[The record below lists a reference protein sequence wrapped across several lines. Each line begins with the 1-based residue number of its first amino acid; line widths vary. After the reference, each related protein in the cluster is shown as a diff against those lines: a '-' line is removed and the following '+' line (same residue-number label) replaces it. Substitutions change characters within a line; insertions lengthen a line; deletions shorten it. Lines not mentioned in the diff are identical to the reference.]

1 MADKSQRTE
10 KPTAKHRRETREEG
24 NVARSAELGGWA
36 SFLLV
41 ASLLPKLGSAAA
53 DRVTGFMHHATQAM
67 GHPDPGTAVTLLGQ
81 GLETA
86 AFTVLP
92 ILLIGGGLAVAI
104 AVAQVG
110 LRFTPKAMRMKF
122 SRISPKSGLKRLYSS
137 QGFWTLGKTLL
148 KLAMLASVGY
158 VIMRRLVGGVLG
170 GGTLPLQVTLS
181 AAASTLAN
189 LMRVIGA
196 LALALAGV
204 DYYFQRRTYQQELR
218 MSRQDIK
225 DEQRES
231 DGSPEMRRAIRSK
244 ARRLSRQRMMAAIA
258 TADVVVTNPTHF
270 AVAIAYDRN
279 KDRAPRVVAKGAD
292 FNAVAI
298 RERARSCNVA
308 IVENPSLARALHAS
322 CEIDDVVPPQLY
334 AAVAQLL
341 AFVYSLSPTARAFRE
356 VHQMSG

>member
-10 KPTAKHRRETREEG
+10 KPTAKHRRETREQG

-41 ASLLPKLGSAAA
+41 ASLLPKLGGSAAS
-53 DRVTGFMHHATQAM
+53 RVTEFMHHTAQAM
-67 GHPDPGTAVTLLGQ
+67 SSPDPGTAVMLLGQ

-86 AFTVLP
+86 AFAALP

-122 SRISPKSGLKRLYSS
+122 SRISPKSGLKRLYSA

-148 KLAMLASVGY
+148 KLTMLASVGY
-158 VIMRRLVGGVLG
+158 VIMRKLVAGVLG
-170 GGTLPLQVTLS
+170 GDTLPLQVTLA

-189 LMRVIGA
+189 LMRLIGA
-196 LALALAGV
+196 LALALAGI

-218 MSRQDIK
+218 MSKQEIK

-231 DGSPEMRRAIRSK
+231 DGSPEMRRAIRTR

-270 AVAIAYDRN
+270 AVAIAYDRDT
-279 KDRAPRVVAKGAD
+279 DRAPRVVAKGAD
-292 FNAVAI
+292 FNAMAI
-298 RERARSCNVA
+298 KERARACNVA
-308 IVENPSLARALHAS
+308 IVENPALARALHAS

-341 AFVYSLSPTARAFRE
+341 AFVYTLSPAARAFRE
-356 VHQMSG
+356 VHQLSS